1 MKIRSDFVSNS
12 SSSSFVFWG
21 VYFEKDVLE
30 QKLIDGGA
38 KFDEEEGFDIY
49 EWLENNFD
57 DYHDYI
63 VGESEVIVGLRPDC
77 MEEDETLRQFKQRI
91 FDKLKAAGM
100 PVSDVKEIEYISG
113 VDSDGCISV
122 D

>member
-57 DYHDYI
+57 DYNDYI